1 MPSTLTPP
9 VPVPAEPVRA
19 HPWHLGFPR
28 EIEAQ
33 FEADTGLQRSREL
46 VIAGL
51 VALVVFN
58 LFLINDWFSRPEVMP
73 VALSWRLGVVS
84 TYGLIVIGLIHRGL
98 PARWR
103 ELLMA
108 STTVVAVWAAGKIF
122 QATTSPAGEYDPFMF
137 SLIFLASNIVFR
149 LRFVAALA
157 SSITCFA
164 VTVYFFLQPSV
175 MPLEALPFVLGL
187 LAATAVFT
195 LLARYQLERAE
206 RRTYLLMRRES
217 TRREVALQAAG
228 RYATLSQTD
237 ALTQLANRRAF
248 DQELPQRWQEA
259 WAQGQPLA
267 ALLVDID
274 HFKRFNDHYGHPAGD
289 ACLRQVAQLLRES
302 LRDGDFIARIGG
314 EEFAVLLLLPG
325 SEGSEGNEGSRSAT
339 GPAAL
344 SAADG
349 LAAAPPAAS
358 DVARQVLQM
367 AERMRLHV
375 EQAALPHDGHDG
387 QDVVSISLG
396 VALTGAPHPLAPE
409 ALIAAADAAL
419 YRAKR
424 EGRNR
429 CVMQGDTL
437 LQTPPP

>member
-1 MPSTLTPP
+1 MSSLPPPP
-9 VPVPAEPVRA
+9 VPAPAEPARA

-51 VALVVFN
+51 VALLVYN
-58 LFLINDWFSRPEVMP
+58 LFLINDWFTRPEVMP
-73 VALSWRLGVVS
+73 VALAWRLGVVS
-84 TYGLIVIGLIHRGL
+84 TYGLVVIGLIHRGL
-98 PARWR
+98 PPRWR

-108 STTVVAVWAAGKIF
+108 STTVMAVWGAGEIF
-122 QATTSPAGEYDPFMF
+122 QATTSPAGAYDPFMF

-157 SSITCFA
+157 SSVACFA
-164 VTVYFFLQPSV
+164 VALVYFLQPSM
-175 MPLEALPFVLGL
+175 MPVEALSFVLGL

-195 LLARYQLERAE
+195 LLARYQLELAE

-217 TRREVALQAAG
+217 TRSEVALQAAG

-248 DQELPQRWQEA
+248 DGELPQRWQQA
-259 WAQGQPLA
+259 WQRSQPLA

-289 ACLRQVAQLLRES
+289 ACLRQVAQLLREA
-302 LRDGDFIARIGG
+302 LREGDFIARIGG
-314 EEFAVLLLLPG
+314 EEFAVLLRPG
-325 SEGSEGNEGSRSAT
+325 GET
-339 GPAAL
+339 AAAVPDE
-344 SAADG
+344 SAAPSPG
-349 LAAAPPAAS
+349 AHT
-358 DVARQVLQM
+358 VVQQVLQL
-367 AERMRLHV
+367 AERMRRQV
-375 EQAALPHDGHDG
+375 EQAAIPHDGHEG

-396 VALTGAPHPLAPE
+396 VAVTGAPHPLAPE

-419 YRAKR
+419 YRAKHQ
-424 EGRNR
+424 GRNR

-437 LQTPPP
+437 LQTPLP